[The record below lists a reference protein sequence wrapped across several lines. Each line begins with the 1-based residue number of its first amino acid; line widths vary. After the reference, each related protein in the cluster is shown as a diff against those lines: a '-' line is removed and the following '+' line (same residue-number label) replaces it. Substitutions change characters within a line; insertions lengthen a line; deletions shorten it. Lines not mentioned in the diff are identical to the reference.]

1 MLQKLIF
8 GQYFQNKSRC
18 AAATLVKQAD
28 SSVYR
33 GCFGM
38 ILRASQQSARAYRNI
53 LRYSLGLPPWHAGHV
68 EITGEKNGRGTV
80 VEASTD
86 LSSFS

>member
-1 MLQKLIF
+1 MCSRDF
-8 GQYFQNKSRC
+8 GKAGRFKCVPRMFWYDLTRVATKC
-18 AAATLVKQAD
+18 ARLYLD
-28 SSVYR
+28 
-33 GCFGM
+33 
-38 ILRASQQSARAYRNI
+38 RNI

>member
-1 MLQKLIF
+1 
-8 GQYFQNKSRC
+8 
-18 AAATLVKQAD
+18 
-28 SSVYR
+28 
-33 GCFGM
+33 M

-53 LRYSLGLPPWHAGHV
+53 FRYSLGLPPWHAGHV

>member
-1 MLQKLIF
+1 
-8 GQYFQNKSRC
+8 
-18 AAATLVKQAD
+18 
-28 SSVYR
+28 
-33 GCFGM
+33 
-38 ILRASQQSARAYRNI
+38 
-53 LRYSLGLPPWHAGHV
+53 LRYSLWHAGHV